1 MNRSSIRY
9 AVIALILF
17 CFATATFGLMIH
29 QVNVEGDALTE
40 QINILE
46 TRHAQEASYFRL
58 LKTFEESETDRE
70 KLQSYFLQKESD
82 SIDFLNKVE
91 ALAPQ
96 AGVELQTN
104 GLELI
109 TDPSDETKW
118 IEVGFSVK
126 GARDR
131 LRVFLQIL
139 EQLPHVSRLMSVDM
153 KAISRTEWQATIK
166 MRVRVLDYDQ

>member
-1 MNRSSIRY
+1 MNRSSIRN
-9 AVIALILF
+9 AIIALTLF
-17 CFATATFGLMIH
+17 CLAAASFGFMLH
-29 QVNVEGDALTE
+29 QVNVEGDSLTE
-40 QINILE
+40 QISILE
-46 TRHAQEASYFRL
+46 TRQAQEASYFRL

-96 AGVELQTN
+96 AGVELQTS

-109 TDPSDETKW
+109 TDPTDETKW

-126 GARDR
+126 GTRDR

-139 EQLPHVSRLMSVDM
+139 EQLPTASRLMSVDM
-153 KAISRTEWQATIK
+153 KAISRTEWQASVK
-166 MRVRVLDYDQ
+166 MRVRVLAYDQ

>member
-1 MNRSSIRY
+1 MNRSSIRN
-9 AVIALILF
+9 AIIALTLF
-17 CFATATFGLMIH
+17 CLAAVSFGFMLH

-40 QINILE
+40 QISILE
-46 TRHAQEASYFRL
+46 TRQAQEASYFRL
-58 LKTFEESETDRE
+58 LKTFEESEADRE

-109 TDPSDETKW
+109 TDPTDETKW

-139 EQLPHVSRLMSVDM
+139 EQLPTASRLMSVDM
-153 KAISRTEWQATIK
+153 KAISRTEWQAGVK
-166 MRVRVLDYDQ
+166 MRVRVLAYDQ